1 MADYFTNKNNFD
13 VALFENTKLGPGFT
27 YEFKPRQNGVV
38 YAVSPKTG
46 MFKYT
51 GIDTAYTINGS
62 KYNAQIIPANS
73 GKTLIAETVDDSY
86 FSIHKVAKNTNKDL
100 PIMSLTYTTR
110 VFAAIK
116 NKKGVINFT
125 SPSVHKEHAFFKA
138 AWCGDGVVDTQ
149 FGEKYDDGPNNGKPG
164 YASTDCTK
172 KVEPET
178 PPVNG
183 ICDGASAGIPTY
195 KAPTTNLCKTGTPSV
210 VVARDNKFTWT
221 CGGSNNGTNATC
233 EAPKKVDPVVP
244 PVGKCD
250 QYFNEKI
257 RVGYRYAFPDF
268 YTNSNNYP
276 HTLNS
281 FNVYFKESHDMN
293 GDGLLTYDKF
303 QWASPVKVGYQVPG
317 GTKDLR
323 VIEANP
329 TYRLHIPPAKRQKD
343 NIYIEYTINSTS
355 K

>member
-1 MADYFTNKNNFD
+1 MKLKPFLIQEFFMKLKPWLALFALLSCHAFAQIQVDVTLEPRARYFYEETSCSNYSQYADIDSNNDECFIGGTLYVSEALSVPYMGNYFTNKNNFD
-13 VALFENTKLGPGFT
+13 VAFFENTKLGPGFT

-38 YAVSPKTG
+38 YAVPKTG

-100 PIMSLTYTTR
+100 PVMSLTYTTR

-116 NKKGVINFT
+116 DKKGVINFT
-125 SPSVHKEHAFFKA
+125 SPSVYKTHTFFKA

-183 ICDGASAGIPTY
+183 I
-195 KAPTTNLCKTGTPSV
+195 
-210 VVARDNKFTWT
+210 
-221 CGGSNNGTNATC
+221 
-233 EAPKKVDPVVP
+233 
-244 PVGKCD
+244 
-250 QYFNEKI
+250 
-257 RVGYRYAFPDF
+257 
-268 YTNSNNYP
+268 
-276 HTLNS
+276 
-281 FNVYFKESHDMN
+281 
-293 GDGLLTYDKF
+293 
-303 QWASPVKVGYQVPG
+303 
-317 GTKDLR
+317 
-323 VIEANP
+323 
-329 TYRLHIPPAKRQKD
+329 
-343 NIYIEYTINSTS
+343 
-355 K
+355 